1 MILFSFAGA
10 KLNRPDG
17 GSRISV
23 SIQPPGST
31 IRLRHSDRTKLFRET
46 TMTIRKRGF
55 RALVLGLLVT
65 AGLMLAPAAFAGGH
79 VSIGINL
86 PGVSLGYWG
95 GHHGHGYVSVGGYYG
110 DGYYDGGYYSPVYYD
125 SYYYAPA
132 PVYYAPAPVYYG
144 SYYSA
149 PVYRSHYRSRYYDR
163 GGDPR
168 YYRDHG
174 RGYDYDND
182 RGYHRGGYG
191 RGYSCGSSD
200 PRYCH

>member
-1 MILFSFAGA
+1 LRRANFSLDSAA
-10 KLNRPDG
+10 RIDHAPAT
-17 GSRISV
+17 SR
-23 SIQPPGST
+23 
-31 IRLRHSDRTKLFRET
+31 RTKLFREMIMT
-46 TMTIRKRGF
+46 TRKRGF

-65 AGLMLAPAAFAGGH
+65 AGLARAPAAYGGGH

-95 GHHGHGYVSVGGYYG
+95 GHHGHGYVNVGGYYG
-110 DGYYDGGYYSPVYYD
+110 GGYYGGGYYGGGYYSPAYYD

-149 PVYRSHYRSRYYDR
+149 PVYRSHYRTRYYDR

-168 YYRDHG
+168 YHRDYG
-174 RGYDYDND
+174 RGYDND

-191 RGYSCGSSD
+191 DRGSSD
-200 PRYCH
+200 PRYRH

>member
-1 MILFSFAGA
+1 MILFSFVGA
-10 KLNRPDG
+10 KLNKPDCG
-17 GSRISV
+17 GRISV
-23 SIQPPGST
+23 SIQPPGLT
-31 IRLRHSDRTKLFRET
+31 MRLRHSDRTKLFRET

-65 AGLMLAPAAFAGGH
+65 AGLALAPAAFAGGH

-110 DGYYDGGYYSPVYYD
+110 GGYYGGGYYSPAYYD

-132 PVYYAPAPVYYG
+132 PVYYAPAPAYYG

-149 PVYRSHYRSRYYDR
+149 PVYRSHYRTRYYDR
-163 GGDPR
+163 GGDSR
-168 YYRDHG
+168 YNRDYG
-174 RGYDYDND
+174 RGYDND
-182 RGYHRGGYG
+182 RGYHRAGYG
-191 RGYSCGSSD
+191 RGNSCGSSD
-200 PRYCH
+200 PRYCR

>member
-1 MILFSFAGA
+1 M
-10 KLNRPDG
+10 
-17 GSRISV
+17 
-23 SIQPPGST
+23 
-31 IRLRHSDRTKLFRET
+31 RLRHSDRTKLFRET

-55 RALVLGLLVT
+55 RALVLGLLVM
-65 AGLMLAPAAFAGGH
+65 AGLALAPAAFAGGH

-95 GHHGHGYVSVGGYYG
+95 GHHGHGYVNVGGYYG
-110 DGYYDGGYYSPVYYD
+110 GGYYGGGYYGGGYYSPAYYD

-149 PVYRSHYRSRYYDR
+149 PVYRSHSRSRYYDR
-163 GGDPR
+163 G
-168 YYRDHG
+168 
-174 RGYDYDND
+174 
-182 RGYHRGGYG
+182 YHRAGYS

-200 PRYCH
+200 PRYCR